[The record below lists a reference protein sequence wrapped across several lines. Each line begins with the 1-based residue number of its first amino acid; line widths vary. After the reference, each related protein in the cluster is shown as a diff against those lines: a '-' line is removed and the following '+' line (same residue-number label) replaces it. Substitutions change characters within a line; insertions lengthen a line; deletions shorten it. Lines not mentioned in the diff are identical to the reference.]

1 MADTSPYVLALIC
14 IAVVALYYLG
24 VRLKVGP
31 GLPKGLIRPH
41 WSVPED
47 MSPVRAN
54 FLAHP
59 TFSSEGYTA
68 FSASIF
74 ELAVK
79 GFVVLTDLGTEI
91 VFRRTNKSEDKQ
103 LPASQQAI
111 LSHIANP
118 GSEFTIDRFNG
129 WAVDTLVKDFRQT
142 LGGEDLGQ
150 YHEDHSSYFLFGF
163 ILSIVSLGV
172 FVFLTDFNFEQFKIL
187 LGVSVVVPFF
197 FILVPLF
204 IWRLMAEVRA
214 GCAAK
219 IFVTGILVF
228 VVYRCRDIALSFPHD
243 VWQDT
248 IDLGLPPII
257 LAIGGIFLTN
267 VASLFLIGGRT
278 PLGRTVLERFEGFS
292 LYLQL
297 SEKERAVMAR
307 APLMSASHFEDM
319 LPYAVALGVE
329 KNWCQQFRNWLISAG
344 VASSYAPSWYG
355 GSPEKCFGDWIVDFS
370 SALAQRV
377 EAVVPEPEKK

>member
-1 MADTSPYVLALIC
+1 MADTSPYVLAIIC
-14 IAVVALYYLG
+14 IAVVVLYYLG

-31 GLPKGLIRPH
+31 GLPKGLIRPQ
-41 WSVPED
+41 WSVPEG

-54 FLAHP
+54 LLAHNS
-59 TFSSEGYTA
+59 FSSDGYTA
-68 FSASIF
+68 FSASIL

-91 VFRRTNKSEDKQ
+91 VLRRTNKTADKQ
-103 LPASQQAI
+103 LPASHQAI

-118 GSEFTIDRFNG
+118 GAEFTIDRFNG
-129 WAVDTLVKDFRQT
+129 WAVDALVKDFHQT
-142 LGGEDLGQ
+142 IAGEYLEQ

-163 ILSIVSLGV
+163 IVSIVSLGV
-172 FVFLTDFNFEQFKIL
+172 FVFLTGFNFEQFEML
-187 LGVSVVVPFF
+187 LGVSLVVPFF
-197 FILVPLF
+197 FIIVPLF
-204 IWRLMAEVRA
+204 IWGLMAKVRA
-214 GCAAK
+214 RWITR
-219 IFVTGILVF
+219 IFVTGILVL
-228 VVYRCRDIALSFPHD
+228 VVYRYRDIAFTFSQD
-243 VWQDT
+243 VWRDT
-248 IDLGLPPII
+248 VDVGLPPII

-292 LYLQL
+292 LYLRL
-297 SEKERAVMAR
+297 SEKERTVMAR
-307 APLMSASHFEDM
+307 APLMSASHFEDL

-329 KNWCQQFRNWLISAG
+329 ENWCKQFRNWLISAG

-355 GSPEKCFGDWIVDFS
+355 GSPDKSFGDWIVDFS

>member
-1 MADTSPYVLALIC
+1 
-14 IAVVALYYLG
+14 
-24 VRLKVGP
+24 
-31 GLPKGLIRPH
+31 
-41 WSVPED
+41 
-47 MSPVRAN
+47 
-54 FLAHP
+54 
-59 TFSSEGYTA
+59 
-68 FSASIF
+68 
-74 ELAVK
+74 
-79 GFVVLTDLGTEI
+79 
-91 VFRRTNKSEDKQ
+91 
-103 LPASQQAI
+103 
-111 LSHIANP
+111 
-118 GSEFTIDRFNG
+118 
-129 WAVDTLVKDFRQT
+129 
-142 LGGEDLGQ
+142 
-150 YHEDHSSYFLFGF
+150 
-163 ILSIVSLGV
+163 
-172 FVFLTDFNFEQFKIL
+172 
-187 LGVSVVVPFF
+187 
-197 FILVPLF
+197 
-204 IWRLMAEVRA
+204 
-214 GCAAK
+214 
-219 IFVTGILVF
+219 
-228 VVYRCRDIALSFPHD
+228 